1 MVNEKGKIM
10 QDNKR
15 QLTPDTT
22 LYPVPVVLI
31 TCGVDDGANIFSLNR
46 IASCN
51 AEPPMISISVRPLRA
66 SHTLIDQLG
75 EFVVNIPWPDMELL
89 SDFVGTT
96 TSRHTDKWQETGLT
110 RRPASL
116 VQPPLLAEC
125 PVNLECQVR
134 HTLRLP
140 SHSMFIAEVVAL
152 HAAESVL
159 NKREEIDFTLTEG
172 GIFYRS
178 AAVRERPVD
187 KFRPEA
193 LLEKVRQWRRRY

>member
-1 MVNEKGKIM
+1 M

-66 SHTLIDQLG
+66 SHALIDQLG

-178 AAVRERPVD
+178 AAVRERPID